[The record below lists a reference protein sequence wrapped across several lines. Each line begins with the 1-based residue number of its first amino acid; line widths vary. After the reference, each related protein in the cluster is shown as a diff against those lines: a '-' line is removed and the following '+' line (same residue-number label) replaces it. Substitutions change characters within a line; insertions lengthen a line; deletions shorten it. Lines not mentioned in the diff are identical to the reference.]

1 MAILQDKVA
10 IVTGAGQGIGRGIAL
25 ALARE
30 GASVAVAGR
39 TEPKLVETVNMIEA
53 VGGRALAVR
62 CDVSLA
68 EDITRS
74 VDLTIATFGGIDI
87 LINNAYDGVL
97 GPLLSVDD
105 DGFMRGIVAGPLA
118 TFRFMRA
125 CHPHMK
131 ARGGGDIVNLATS
144 AAVRWDASNYGPY
157 AVAKQGIR
165 ALTRAAACEWG
176 KDGIR
181 VISIAP
187 HARSPSLSR
196 WIDAHP
202 SEAQEFFKT
211 IPLGRIGDCELD
223 IGRAVVA
230 LIGPAMRYLTGATVP
245 LDGGQAY
252 FG

>member
-1 MAILQDKVA
+1 MTILQGKAAV
-10 IVTGAGQGIGRGIAL
+10 ITGAGQGIGRGIAL
-25 ALARE
+25 ALAKE
-30 GASVAVAGR
+30 GAAVAVTGR
-39 TEPKLVETVNMIEA
+39 TESKLLETVSLIEGA
-53 VGGRALAVR
+53 GGRALPFV
-62 CDVSLA
+62 CDVSRA
-68 EDITRS
+68 EDITGTAER
-74 VDLTIATFGGIDI
+74 VAAAFGGVDI
-87 LINNAYDGVL
+87 LVNNAYDGVL
-97 GPLLSVDD
+97 GPLLSIDD
-105 DGFMRGIVAGPLA
+105 EGFMRGIIAGPLA

-125 CHPHMK
+125 CHPYMK
-131 ARGGGDIVNLATS
+131 ARGGGDIINLATS

-181 VISIAP
+181 VLSIAP
-187 HARSPSLSR
+187 HARSPSLAR
-196 WIDAHP
+196 WIDTHP
-202 SEAQEFFKT
+202 AEAREFFKT

-230 LIGPAMRYLTGATVP
+230 LLGPAMGYLTGATVP

>member
-1 MAILQDKVA
+1 MILKEKTAI
-10 IVTGAGQGIGRGIAL
+10 ITGAGQGIGRGIAL

-30 GASVAVAGR
+30 GVAIAVAGR
-39 TEPKLVETVNMIEA
+39 TESKLTETVNMIA
-53 VGGRALAVR
+53 AAGGRAESIV
-62 CDVSLA
+62 CDVSRP
-68 EDITRS
+68 EDITRT
-74 VDLTIATFGGIDI
+74 VERTTAAFGGIDI
-87 LINNAYDGVL
+87 LVNNAYDGVL
-97 GPLLSVDD
+97 GPLLSIDD
-105 DGFMRGIVAGPLA
+105 EGFMRGITAGPLA

-131 ARGGGDIVNLATS
+131 ARGGGDIINLATS

-181 VISIAP
+181 VLSIAP
-187 HARSPSLSR
+187 HARSPSLAR
-196 WIDAHP
+196 WIEAHP
-202 SEAQEFFKT
+202 AESQEFFKT

-230 LIGPAMRYLTGATVP
+230 LLGPAMGYLTGATVP

>member
-39 TEPKLVETVNMIEA
+39 TESKLVETVNMIEA

-202 SEAQEFFKT
+202 SEAREFFKT

>member
-1 MAILQDKVA
+1 
-10 IVTGAGQGIGRGIAL
+10 
-25 ALARE
+25 
-30 GASVAVAGR
+30 
-39 TEPKLVETVNMIEA
+39 
-53 VGGRALAVR
+53 
-62 CDVSLA
+62 
-68 EDITRS
+68 
-74 VDLTIATFGGIDI
+74 
-87 LINNAYDGVL
+87 
-97 GPLLSVDD
+97 
-105 DGFMRGIVAGPLA
+105 
-118 TFRFMRA
+118 
-125 CHPHMK
+125 MK

-144 AAVRWDASNYGPY
+144 AAVRWDESNYGPY

-165 ALTRAAACEWG
+165 ALTRAAACNG
-176 KDGIR
+176 SVGIR

-196 WIDAHP
+196 WIDAIP
-202 SEAQEFFKT
+202 VKAQEFFKT

>member
-39 TEPKLVETVNMIEA
+39 TESKLVETVNMIEA

-74 VDLTIATFGGIDI
+74 VDLTIAAFGGIDI

-125 CHPHMK
+125 CHPHMR

>member
-1 MAILQDKVA
+1 LTILQDKTA
-10 IVTGAGQGIGRGIAL
+10 LVTGAGQGIGRGIAL
-25 ALARE
+25 AFAKE
-30 GASVAVAGR
+30 GAAVVVAGR
-39 TEPKLVETVNMIEA
+39 TESKLVETVKMIEA
-53 VGGRALAVR
+53 AGGHAVPIL
-62 CDVSLA
+62 CDVSRA
-68 EDITRS
+68 EDITRTVES
-74 VDLTIATFGGIDI
+74 TTAAFGGVDI
-87 LINNAYDGVL
+87 LVNNAYDGVL

-105 DGFMRGIVAGPLA
+105 EGFMRGIVAGPLA

-125 CHPHMK
+125 CHPYMK

-157 AVAKQGIR
+157 AAAKQGIR

-187 HARSPSLSR
+187 HARSPSLAR
-196 WIDAHP
+196 WIDARP
-202 SEAQEFFKT
+202 DEAREFFKT
-211 IPLGRIGDCELD
+211 IPLGRIGDCESD
-223 IGRAVVA
+223 IGCAVVA

>member
-30 GASVAVAGR
+30 GAVVAVAGR
-39 TEPKLVETVNMIEA
+39 TESKLVETANMIEA

-62 CDVSLA
+62 CDVSHA
-68 EDITRS
+68 EDITRA
-74 VDLTIATFGGIDI
+74 VGLTTATFGGIDI

>member
-1 MAILQDKVA
+1 MGILKDKTA

-30 GASVAVAGR
+30 GVAVTVAGR
-39 TEPKLVETVNMIEA
+39 TESKLVETVSMIEA
-53 VGGRALAVR
+53 AGGSAVPIL
-62 CDVSLA
+62 CDVSRS
-68 EDITRS
+68 EDITGTVER
-74 VDLTIATFGGIDI
+74 TITACGGIDI
-87 LINNAYDGVL
+87 LVNNAYDGVL
-97 GPLLSVDD
+97 GPLLSIDD
-105 DGFMRGIVAGPLA
+105 EGFMRGITAGPLA

-131 ARGGGDIVNLATS
+131 ARGGGDIINLATS

-181 VISIAP
+181 VLSIAP
-187 HARSPSLSR
+187 HARSPSLAR

-202 SEAQEFFKT
+202 AEAQEFFKT

-230 LIGPAMRYLTGATVP
+230 LLGPAMGYLTGATVP

>member
-30 GASVAVAGR
+30 GASVAVTGR
-39 TEPKLVETVNMIEA
+39 TESKLVETVDMIEA

-125 CHPHMK
+125 CHPHMQ

>member
-1 MAILQDKVA
+1 VRILHDKTA
-10 IVTGAGQGIGRGIAL
+10 IVTGGGQGIGQGIAL
-25 ALARE
+25 AFAKE
-30 GASVAVAGR
+30 GAAVAVAGR
-39 TEPKLVETVNMIEA
+39 TESKLVETVKMIEA
-53 VGGRALAVR
+53 AGGRAMAVL
-62 CDVSLA
+62 CDVSRA
-68 EDITRS
+68 EDITRT
-74 VDLTIATFGGIDI
+74 VECTTAAFGGIDI
-87 LINNAYDGVL
+87 LVNNAYDGVL
-97 GPLLSVDD
+97 GALLSVDD
-105 DGFMRGIVAGPLA
+105 EGFMRGIVAGPLA

-187 HARSPSLSR
+187 HARSPSLAR

-202 SEAQEFFKT
+202 DEAREFFKT
-211 IPLGRIGDCELD
+211 IPLGRIGDCETD
-223 IGRAVVA
+223 IGYAVVA
-230 LIGPAMRYLTGATVP
+230 LLGPAMRYMTGATVP

>member
-1 MAILQDKVA
+1 MGSLKDKTA
-10 IVTGAGQGIGRGIAL
+10 LVTGAGQGIGRGIAL
-25 ALARE
+25 ALAKE
-30 GASVAVAGR
+30 GVAVAVVGR
-39 TEPKLVETVNMIEA
+39 TESKLVETVGMIEA
-53 VGGRALAVR
+53 AGGRAESIV
-62 CDVSLA
+62 CDVSRP
-68 EDITRS
+68 EDISRTVER
-74 VDLTIATFGGIDI
+74 TTAAFGGIDI
-87 LINNAYDGVL
+87 LVNNAYDGVL
-97 GPLLSVDD
+97 GPLLSIDD
-105 DGFMRGIVAGPLA
+105 EGFMRGITAGPLA

-131 ARGGGDIVNLATS
+131 ARGGGDIINLATS

-181 VISIAP
+181 VLSIAP
-187 HARSPSLSR
+187 HARSPSLAR
-196 WIDAHP
+196 WIEAHP
-202 SEAQEFFKT
+202 AESREFFKT

-230 LIGPAMRYLTGATVP
+230 LLGPAMGYLTGATVP

>member
-39 TEPKLVETVNMIEA
+39 TESKLVETVNMIEA

-74 VDLTIATFGGIDI
+74 VDLTIAAFGGIDI

-131 ARGGGDIVNLATS
+131 ARGGGDIVNVATS

>member
-1 MAILQDKVA
+1 MGILKDKTA

-25 ALARE
+25 ALTRE
-30 GASVAVAGR
+30 GVAVAVAGR
-39 TEPKLVETVNMIEA
+39 TESKLVETVSMIEA
-53 VGGRALAVR
+53 AGGSAVPIV
-62 CDVSLA
+62 CDVSRS
-68 EDITRS
+68 EDITGTVER
-74 VDLTIATFGGIDI
+74 TITACGGIDI
-87 LINNAYDGVL
+87 LVNNAYDGVL
-97 GPLLSVDD
+97 GPLLSIDD
-105 DGFMRGIVAGPLA
+105 EGFMRGITAGPLA

-131 ARGGGDIVNLATS
+131 ARGGGDIINLATS
-144 AAVRWDASNYGPY
+144 AAVRWDASHYGPY

-181 VISIAP
+181 VLSIAP
-187 HARSPSLSR
+187 HARSPSLAR

-202 SEAQEFFKT
+202 AEAQEFFKT

-230 LIGPAMRYLTGATVP
+230 LLGPAMGYLTGATVP

>member
-1 MAILQDKVA
+1 MGILQDKTA
-10 IVTGAGQGIGRGIAL
+10 IVTGAGQGIGQGIAL

-30 GASVAVAGR
+30 GAAVAVTGR
-39 TEPKLVETVNMIEA
+39 TESKLLETVSMIETI
-53 VGGRALAVR
+53 GGRALPIV
-62 CDVSLA
+62 CDVSRA
-68 EDITRS
+68 DDITRTAEGVS
-74 VDLTIATFGGIDI
+74 VALGGIDI

-97 GPLLSVDD
+97 GPLLSIDD
-105 DGFMRGIVAGPLA
+105 EGFMRGIIAGPLA

-125 CHPHMK
+125 CHPYMK

-181 VISIAP
+181 VLSVAP
-187 HARSPSLSR
+187 HARSPSLAR
-196 WIDAHP
+196 WIDSHP
-202 SEAQEFFKT
+202 AEAREFFKT
-211 IPLGRIGDCELD
+211 IPLGRIGDCEID

-230 LIGPAMRYLTGATVP
+230 LIGPAMKYLTGATVP

>member
-1 MAILQDKVA
+1 MGILKDKTA

-30 GASVAVAGR
+30 GVAVAVAGR
-39 TEPKLVETVNMIEA
+39 TESKLVETVSMIEA
-53 VGGRALAVR
+53 AGGRAVPIV
-62 CDVSLA
+62 CDVSRS
-68 EDITRS
+68 EDITGTVER
-74 VDLTIATFGGIDI
+74 TITACGGFDI
-87 LINNAYDGVL
+87 LVNNAYDGVL
-97 GPLLSVDD
+97 GPLLSIDD
-105 DGFMRGIVAGPLA
+105 EGFMRGITAGPLA

-131 ARGGGDIVNLATS
+131 ARGGGDIINLATS

-181 VISIAP
+181 VLSIAP
-187 HARSPSLSR
+187 HARSPSLAR

-202 SEAQEFFKT
+202 AESREFFKT

-230 LIGPAMRYLTGATVP
+230 LLGPAMGYLTGATVP

>member
-30 GASVAVAGR
+30 GASVAVTGR
-39 TEPKLVETVNMIEA
+39 TESKLVETVDMIEA

-74 VDLTIATFGGIDI
+74 VDLTIAAFGGIDI

>member
-1 MAILQDKVA
+1 MTILQDKTA

-25 ALARE
+25 AFAKE
-30 GASVAVAGR
+30 GVAVAVAGR
-39 TEPKLVETVNMIEA
+39 TESKLVETVKMIE
-53 VGGRALAVR
+53 VTGGYAIPIL
-62 CDVSLA
+62 CDVSRA
-68 EDITRS
+68 EDITRAVES
-74 VDLTIATFGGIDI
+74 TTAAFGGIDI
-87 LINNAYDGVL
+87 LVNNAYDGVL

-105 DGFMRGIVAGPLA
+105 EGFMRGIVAGPLA
-118 TFRFMRA
+118 TFRFMRE

-131 ARGGGDIVNLATS
+131 ARGGGDIVNLVTS

-181 VISIAP
+181 VINIAP
-187 HARSPSLSR
+187 HARSPSLAR
-196 WIDAHP
+196 WIDARP
-202 SEAQEFFKT
+202 DEAREFFKT
-211 IPLGRIGDCELD
+211 IPLGRIGDCEAD

>member
-1 MAILQDKVA
+1 MAILHDKTA

-25 ALARE
+25 AFAKE
-30 GASVAVAGR
+30 GAAVAVAGR
-39 TEPKLVETVNMIEA
+39 TESKLVETVKLIEEA
-53 VGGRALAVR
+53 GGRALAIL
-62 CDVSLA
+62 CDVSRA
-68 EDITRS
+68 EDITHTVER
-74 VDLTIATFGGIDI
+74 TAAAFGGIDI
-87 LINNAYDGVL
+87 LVNNAYDGVL

-105 DGFMRGIVAGPLA
+105 ESFMRGIVAGPLA

-131 ARGGGDIVNLATS
+131 GRGGGDIVNLATS
-144 AAVRWDASNYGPY
+144 AAVRWDARNYGPY

-176 KDGIR
+176 TDGIR

-187 HARSPSLSR
+187 HARSPSLAR

-202 SEAQEFFKT
+202 SEAEDFFRT

>member
-30 GASVAVAGR
+30 GASVAVTGR
-39 TEPKLVETVNMIEA
+39 TESKLVETVNMIEA

-74 VDLTIATFGGIDI
+74 VDLTIAAFGGIDI

-125 CHPHMK
+125 CHPHMQ

-211 IPLGRIGDCELD
+211 SPLGRIGDCELD

-230 LIGPAMRYLTGATVP
+230 LIGPAMRYLTGDRKSVV
-245 LDGGQAY
+245 
-252 FG
+252 

>member
-1 MAILQDKVA
+1 MTILQDKIA
-10 IVTGAGQGIGRGIAL
+10 LVTGAGQGIGRGIAL
-25 ALARE
+25 SFAQE
-30 GASVAVAGR
+30 GAVVVVAGR
-39 TEPKLVETVNMIEA
+39 TESKLVETAKMIEA
-53 VGGRALAVR
+53 AGGHAVPIL
-62 CDVSLA
+62 CDVSRA
-68 EDITRS
+68 EDITRTVES
-74 VDLTIATFGGIDI
+74 TTATFGGVDI
-87 LINNAYDGVL
+87 LVNNAYDGVL

-105 DGFMRGIVAGPLA
+105 EGFMRGIIAGPLA

-125 CHPHMK
+125 CHPHMMV
-131 ARGGGDIVNLATS
+131 RGGGDIVNLVTS

-181 VISIAP
+181 VINIAP
-187 HARSPSLSR
+187 HARSPSLAR
-196 WIDAHP
+196 WIDARP
-202 SEAQEFFKT
+202 DEAREFFKT
-211 IPLGRIGDCELD
+211 IPLGRIGDCESD

-230 LIGPAMRYLTGATVP
+230 LIGPPMRYLTGATVP

>member
-1 MAILQDKVA
+1 MAILQDKTA
-10 IVTGAGQGIGRGIAL
+10 IVTGAGQGIGRGLAL
-25 ALARE
+25 AFARE
-30 GASVAVAGR
+30 GAAVAVAGR
-39 TEPKLVETVNMIEA
+39 TESKLDETVNMIEA
-53 VGGRALAVR
+53 AGGRALAIQ
-62 CDVSLA
+62 CDVSRA
-68 EDITRS
+68 DDITRT
-74 VDLTIATFGGIDI
+74 VERTAAAFGGIDI
-87 LINNAYDGVL
+87 LVNNAYDGVL
-97 GPLLSVDD
+97 GPLLAIDD
-105 DGFMRGIVAGPLA
+105 EGFMRGMVAGPLA
-118 TFRFMRA
+118 SFRFMRA

-144 AAVRWDASNYGPY
+144 AAVRWDASNYGSY

-187 HARSPSLSR
+187 HARSPSLAR

-202 SEAQEFFKT
+202 AEAQEFFKT